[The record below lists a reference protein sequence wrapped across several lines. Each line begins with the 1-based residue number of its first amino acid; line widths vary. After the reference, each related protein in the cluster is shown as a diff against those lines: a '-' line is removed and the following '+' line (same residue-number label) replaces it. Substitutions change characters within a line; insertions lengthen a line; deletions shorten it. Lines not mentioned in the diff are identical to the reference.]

1 MSSTMRLMVTS
12 VEAAGGGGGV
22 DFAASAVVAKH
33 LAVLATRE

>member
-1 MSSTMRLMVTS
+1 MRLMVTS
-12 VEAAGGGGGV
+12 AEAVAGGGGGGV